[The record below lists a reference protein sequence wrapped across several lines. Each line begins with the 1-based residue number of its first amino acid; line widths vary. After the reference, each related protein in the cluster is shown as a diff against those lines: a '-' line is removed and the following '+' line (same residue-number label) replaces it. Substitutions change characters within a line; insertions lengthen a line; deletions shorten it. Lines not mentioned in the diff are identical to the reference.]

1 MHGLLTRRAIL
12 VTGKGGVGKTT
23 LAAALARAASFGGRR
38 VLVAELAPDETAP
51 SALARVF
58 GRERSSEEPVELAP
72 NIRGALLTPA
82 AGHHRFL
89 RDTLPI
95 RFLAD
100 AAMRSSAIR
109 RFLGA
114 APAFAEMGVLYRML
128 DLLRRRRKDGTP
140 DFETC
145 VVDLPATGHALALAQ
160 LPEVL
165 LKFIPGGPIGRA
177 VREGLSLLTDP
188 VHTAALV
195 VTLPESLP
203 VSESLEL
210 CAGLSKN
217 HVPLVGIAV
226 NRVPRDPFT
235 ADERAELAALNAAR
249 GPFAGTR
256 SIAAL
261 DRAQAA
267 LGRLAT
273 ETALPVYRIPEI
285 PLRGLEL
292 VEALAEAVAFRGAGE
307 PVARE
312 AAS

>member
-23 LAAALARAASFGGRR
+23 LAAAIARAASFGGRR

-58 GRERSSEEPVELAP
+58 GRERSAEEPVELAR
-72 NIRGALLTPA
+72 NIRGVLLTPSV
-82 AGHHRFL
+82 GHHRFL
-89 RDTLPI
+89 QDTLPV
-95 RFLAD
+95 RFLAN

-128 DLLRRRRKDGTP
+128 DLLRRRRKDGAP

-145 VVDLPATGHALALAQ
+145 VVDLPATGHALALTQ

-188 VHTAALV
+188 AHTAALV

-203 VSESLEL
+203 ISESLEL

-217 HVPLVGIAV
+217 RVPLVGVVV
-226 NRVPRDPFT
+226 NRVPQDPFSV
-235 ADERAELAALNAAR
+235 AERSELDTFNAVQ
-249 GPFAGTR
+249 GPLAGTR
-256 SIAAL
+256 SISGM
-261 DRAQAA
+261 DRARAA
-267 LGRLAT
+267 LGRLANA
-273 ETALPVYRIPEI
+273 TALPVYRIPEVAA
-285 PLRGLEL
+285 RGLEL
-292 VEALAEAVAFRGAGE
+292 VEALAEAVAFRGASD
-307 PVARE
+307 PLSQE
-312 AAS
+312 ATS